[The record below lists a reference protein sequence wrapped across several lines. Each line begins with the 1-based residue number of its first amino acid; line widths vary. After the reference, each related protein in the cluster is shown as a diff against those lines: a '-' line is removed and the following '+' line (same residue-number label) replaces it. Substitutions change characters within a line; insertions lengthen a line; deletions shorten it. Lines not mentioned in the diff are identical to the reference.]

1 VKTFNRTILLIIK
14 AALLLFAGAVGVKC
28 IIDPEYT
35 KYGGLIAGLIL
46 PFFPEFIHLVF
57 KAKMSFR
64 IELIYYIFVFIALD
78 MGICMDLYKTM
89 PYFDKIV
96 HLLSGVLSAL
106 VGHYMLVYFKA
117 NKTHKVFKAF
127 FIMFCSISIGVLWEF
142 FEFACDKFL
151 GQSMQQLVSVGV
163 DATMYDLLMATIGS
177 GIGGI
182 LLTVPNFVEYLESTS
197 V

>member
-1 VKTFNRTILLIIK
+1 MKTFNRTILLIIK

-28 IIDPEYT
+28 IVDPEYA

-46 PFFPEFIHLVF
+46 PFFPEILQKLF
-57 KAKMSFR
+57 KCKIPFR

-89 PYFDKIV
+89 PYFDKVV
-96 HLLSGVLSAL
+96 HLLSGILSAL

-117 NKTHKVFKAF
+117 NKLSNTFKAF
-127 FIMFCSISIGVLWEF
+127 FIMFCSISIGVAWEF

-151 GQSMQQLVSVGV
+151 GQSMQQLISVGV
-163 DATMYDLLMATIGS
+163 DDTMYDLLMAAIGS
-177 GIGGI
+177 GIGGV
-182 LLTVPNFVEYLESTS
+182 LLIIPNFVEYLEED
-197 V
+197 